1 MRIAFVKALTE
12 IVEKD
17 PDVIVVTGDLG
28 FSVYEDFQTRFPQQ
42 YLNAGV
48 AEQNLTGIAAGL
60 ALEGKKPIMYSIVP
74 FITMRNYEQIRNDIC
89 YQHQNVKIV
98 GVGAGFSY
106 GIYGHTHYGLED
118 IALMK
123 TLPNMTIFSP
133 GDPVEVAWAV
143 RESLRRDGPCYIRL
157 GKAGEPTV
165 HKKKPALKTGKGS
178 ILREGNDLTIL
189 ATGVLLPR
197 AVEVAERLEA
207 RGIAAGVISMHTIVP
222 LDTQIIL
229 DSVKKSS
236 ALCTLEEHF
245 VEGGLGSSVAQVIA
259 EHVSGHH
266 VLFRRFGVEHKYYKT
281 TGSQEYMRSQT
292 GLTTDQLVP
301 AMEKFLSLRR

>member
-12 IVEKD
+12 IAEKD
-17 PDVIVVTGDLG
+17 PDVILVTGDLG
-28 FSVYEDFQTRFPQQ
+28 FSVYEDFQTRFPEQ

-48 AEQNLTGIAAGL
+48 AEQNLTGVAAGL

-89 YQHQNVKIV
+89 YQNQNVKVV

-133 GDPVEVAWAV
+133 GDPIEVAWAV
-143 RESLRRDGPCYIRL
+143 RESMRRDGPCYIRL
-157 GKAGEPTV
+157 GKAGEPIV
-165 HKKKPALKTGKGS
+165 HTGKPALMAGRGMV
-178 ILREGNDLTIL
+178 LREGKDLTIF

-197 AVEVAERLEA
+197 AIEVAERLETKGFTT
-207 RGIAAGVISMHTIVP
+207 RVVSMHTIVP
-222 LDTQIIL
+222 LDTEIIL
-229 DSVKKSS
+229 DSAKKTR

-259 EHVSGHH
+259 ERWRGNQ
-266 VLFRRFGVEHKYYKT
+266 VLFKKFGVEHKYYKT
-281 TGSQEYMRSQT
+281 TGSQEFMRSQT
-292 GLTTDQLVP
+292 GLTTDQLVLV
-301 AMEKFLSLRR
+301 MEQFLSSH